1 MCEARVPVL
10 GILAFRICG
19 FRILPSESLA
29 LKSVC
34 GEFECRVL
42 PVFEIPALT
51 IYNRRAGIHIAFMHS
66 SPQTLEIYSI
76 RPPKSWN
83 LQHFQCKE
91 SPKSWNLQPLSVQ
104 GGPQILEFAAFAE
117 FPVFGSK
124 KLNWWSAPRTRS
136 ERDQNEMQIRTFWPP
151 TQAKTGIAL
160 KVLPKQAFKFKNLR
174 N

>member
-66 SPQTLEIYSI
+66 SPQTLEIYI
-76 RPPKSWN
+76 LEFAAFQARRPPNPGICSIFSARRPPN
-83 LQHFQCKE
+83 PGICSTFSARRPPNPGICSTFQCKE
-91 SPKSWNLQPLSVQ
+91 TPKSWNLQPL
-104 GGPQILEFAAFAE
+104 
-117 FPVFGSK
+117 
-124 KLNWWSAPRTRS
+124 LNFQCLVR
-136 ERDQNEMQIRTFWPP
+136 
-151 TQAKTGIAL
+151 
-160 KVLPKQAFKFKNLR
+160 KN
-174 N
+174 

>member
-51 IYNRRAGIHIAFMHS
+51 IYNRRAGSHIAFMHS

-76 RPPKSWN
+76 RPPSRGICSTFSAICSIFSARSPPNPGISSTFSATKRPNPGICSIFSARSPPN
-83 LQHFQCKE
+83 PGICSTFSSARRPPNPGICSTKE
-91 SPKSWNLQPLSVQ
+91 TPKTQNLQPL
-104 GGPQILEFAAFAE
+104 
-117 FPVFGSK
+117 
-124 KLNWWSAPRTRS
+124 LNF
-136 ERDQNEMQIRTFWPP
+136 QCL
-151 TQAKTGIAL
+151 AL
-160 KVLPKQAFKFKNLR
+160 KN
-174 N
+174 

>member
-66 SPQTLEIYSI
+66 SPLTLEIYSI
-76 RPPKSWN
+76 RPPNPGICSIFSARRPPNPGILQQFQCNDTPKSWN

-91 SPKSWNLQPLSVQ
+91 APKSWHLQHFQCKETPKSWNLQPL
-104 GGPQILEFAAFAE
+104 
-117 FPVFGSK
+117 
-124 KLNWWSAPRTRS
+124 LNFQCLVR
-136 ERDQNEMQIRTFWPP
+136 
-151 TQAKTGIAL
+151 
-160 KVLPKQAFKFKNLR
+160 KN
-174 N
+174 

>member
-76 RPPKSWN
+76 RPPSLGICSTFSAVRPPKSWN

-91 SPKSWNLQPLSVQ
+91 SPESWNLQHFQCKEAPKSWNLQHFQCKEAPKSWHLQ
-104 GGPQILEFAAFAE
+104 QILC
-117 FPVFGSK
+117 S
-124 KLNWWSAPRTRS
+124 LC
-136 ERDQNEMQIRTFWPP
+136 
-151 TQAKTGIAL
+151 
-160 KVLPKQAFKFKNLR
+160 
-174 N
+174 